1 MAKIIVKAPFYKP
14 GHKTEKG
21 QSRGGYAQY
30 VGTREGR
37 PVKRIFPVF
46 RSVNL
51 ENSEFPFPCQRIIMV
66 NGVCYKVT
74 R

>member
-30 VGTREGR
+30 IGTREG
-37 PVKRIFPVF
+37 VEIL
-46 RSVNL
+46 RSGMAA
-51 ENSEFPFPCQRIIMV
+51 RV
-66 NGVCYKVT
+66 NG
-74 R
+74 